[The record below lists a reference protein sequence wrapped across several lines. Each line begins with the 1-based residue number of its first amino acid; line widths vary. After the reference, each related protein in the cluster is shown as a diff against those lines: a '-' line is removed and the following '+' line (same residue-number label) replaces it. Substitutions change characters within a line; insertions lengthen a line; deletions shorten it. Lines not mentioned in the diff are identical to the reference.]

1 MAVTLFCPNLGCR
14 MVLEVPDKA
23 RGRRVRCSSC
33 GTNFMVPEKAPA
45 KPGVRPPKAVEKP
58 KGVAPP
64 S

>member
-14 MVLEVPDKA
+14 MVLEVPDKT

-33 GTNFMVPEKAPA
+33 GTNFMVPEKAPGDRA
-45 KPGVRPPKAVEKP
+45 PKAFVKP